1 MATHRPVKKLAPERT
16 TASLI
21 ESGAQTTSRN
31 YGPNPIVFDHG
42 DGVTLVDREG
52 RRYLDFVAG
61 IAVSSLGYAHPA
73 LVEALQ
79 SQVAKLLHISN
90 LFYNE
95 PQLLLQ
101 ERIVALSF
109 ADRVF
114 FCNSGAEANEAALKL
129 ARRYHSVVAKSGRRT
144 IVCANQSF
152 HGRTLQALA
161 ATGQP
166 KYWEGFDPMP
176 QGFVHVPFNDIAA
189 LEAAVDEGTCAILLE
204 PVQGEGGV
212 LPATREYLEAAR
224 RLCDESGAVLIFDEV
239 QCGVGRLGT
248 LWAYE
253 SFGVVPDIVTWA
265 KGIAGGVPL
274 GVMASTE
281 KVSEGF
287 KKGSHASTF
296 GGNPLACRGG
306 LTVLDHVATPAFLE
320 SVRATGEYLKAGLR
334 ALSKKH
340 SMIGEVRGMG
350 LMVGAVV
357 GAEWAPAIMAEA
369 ISRGLLINTA
379 GGDTL
384 RFVPPLIAA
393 AGDVDEALE
402 VLDAAITAV
411 VSAAS

>member
-1 MATHRPVKKLAPERT
+1 MHTHRPVRKLAPERS
-16 TASLI
+16 TASLV
-21 ESGAQTTSRN
+21 ESATQTTSRN
-31 YGPNPIVFDHG
+31 YGPSPIVFDHG
-42 DGVTLVDREG
+42 DGVFLVDREG
-52 RRYLDFVAG
+52 RRYLDFLAG
-61 IAVSSLGYAHPA
+61 IAVNCLGYGHPA

-79 SQVAKLLHISN
+79 SQVGKLLHVSN

-101 ERIVALSF
+101 ERLVAQSF

-129 ARRYHSVVAKSGRRT
+129 ARRYHGVVAQSGRRT
-144 IVCANQSF
+144 IVCAQQSF

-176 QGFVHVPFNDIAA
+176 AGFVHVPFNDVAA
-189 LEAAVDEGTCAILLE
+189 LEAAVDGTTCAIFLE

-212 LPATREYLEAAR
+212 LPATREYLAAAR
-224 RLCDESGAVLIFDEV
+224 RLCDVSGAVLIFDEV

-253 SFGVVPDIVTWA
+253 SFGVVPDIATWA
-265 KGIAGGVPL
+265 KGIAGGLPL
-274 GVMASTE
+274 GVMLSTE
-281 KVSEGF
+281 KLSEGF

-306 LTVLDHVATPAFLE
+306 LTVLDIVSTPEFLANVVAM
-320 SVRATGEYLKAGLR
+320 GERLQAGLR
-334 ALSKKH
+334 GLAEKGGVIK
-340 SMIGEVRGMG
+340 EVRGMG

-357 GAEWAPAIMAEA
+357 GSELAPKIMAAALE
-369 ISRGLLINTA
+369 RGLLINTA

-384 RFVPPLIAA
+384 RFVPPLIVGAP
-393 AGDVDEALE
+393 DVDRAVEIIE
-402 VLDAAITAV
+402 GSIESVL
-411 VSAAS
+411 SSGR